1 MGFEEFG
8 MDGLSITL
16 IGIGILLILVLF
28 AGAKTVPQGYNFTI
42 ERFGKYTRTLK
53 PGLNLIVP
61 FIDTIGKKINVME
74 QVLDVPHQEVI
85 TRDNASITANG
96 VTFYQILDAA
106 AAAYE
111 ISGLENAILN
121 LTMTNIRTVMGSMD
135 LDELLSH
142 RDEINERLLRVVD
155 TAVSPWGIKITRIE
169 IKDIDPPKDLVESM
183 GRQMKA
189 EREKRAAILEA
200 EGRRQAAI
208 LQAEGAKQAQVQ
220 GFEGAPQFGEG
231 EMAGLRCRGCRLG
244 NALNINHIA
253 APPILPKVVAVN
265 VDQDSEEPG
274 PHRPAGLEQTAAG
287 NGAFEAI
294 LHEIIGPVDVA
305 GQRPGISPERG
316 HAGLDF
322 VQDFGHAGGFQL
334 FDGKMPDAADAVTR
348 NVAGGLVVDPIVE
361 RHGFIG
367 PHFGA
372 ICPVYNG
379 KIAFGRGG
387 IISEKRWPFFGA
399 AVVAIS
405 DARLVLVEDIKGHA
419 VGIGQHH
426 LAADVGGFD
435 RAAEIVGGEGGSRK
449 GGEHSCTG
457 QNVSEIHGVISSCG
471 AA

>member
-1 MGFEEFG
+1 MGESGMDGFG
-8 MDGLSITL
+8 LDGLSITL
-16 IGIGILLILVLF
+16 IVLGVLAILILF

-208 LQAEGAKQAQVQ
+208 LQAEGAKQAQVLEAEGRKEAAFRDAEARERSAEAEAKATQ
-220 GFEGAPQFGEG
+220 MVSDAIASGNVQAINYFVANNYIKALESIATSPNQKLLLMPLDASSVIGAIGGIAEIAKETFGGGAPAPARPSRPPS
-231 EMAGLRCRGCRLG
+231 AGS
-244 NALNINHIA
+244 
-253 APPILPKVVAVN
+253 
-265 VDQDSEEPG
+265 Q
-274 PHRPAGLEQTAAG
+274 
-287 NGAFEAI
+287 
-294 LHEIIGPVDVA
+294 
-305 GQRPGISPERG
+305 
-316 HAGLDF
+316 
-322 VQDFGHAGGFQL
+322 
-334 FDGKMPDAADAVTR
+334 
-348 NVAGGLVVDPIVE
+348 
-361 RHGFIG
+361 
-367 PHFGA
+367 
-372 ICPVYNG
+372 
-379 KIAFGRGG
+379 
-387 IISEKRWPFFGA
+387 
-399 AVVAIS
+399 
-405 DARLVLVEDIKGHA
+405 
-419 VGIGQHH
+419 
-426 LAADVGGFD
+426 
-435 RAAEIVGGEGGSRK
+435 
-449 GGEHSCTG
+449 
-457 QNVSEIHGVISSCG
+457 
-471 AA
+471 